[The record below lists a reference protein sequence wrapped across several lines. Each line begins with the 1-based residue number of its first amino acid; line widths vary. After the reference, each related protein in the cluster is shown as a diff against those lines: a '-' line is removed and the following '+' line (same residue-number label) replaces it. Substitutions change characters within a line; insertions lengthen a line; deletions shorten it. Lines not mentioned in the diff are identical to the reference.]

1 MKLNIPLTELSSL
14 IKAKAHK
21 DIQLRQISERTLSI
35 GYVINVKVPIIGTIN
50 KTIEIRI
57 TVKSIVGDDLHL
69 SYDAGASGDL
79 IIKGLVKLIPQ
90 EKFSSTIDFKE
101 NSIVILHLG
110 KIEKLQEPLK
120 YIQIND
126 ISFNEEEAKID
137 FSLKGI

>member
-1 MKLNIPLTELSSL
+1 MQLNIPLTELSSL

-21 DIQLRQISERTLSI
+21 DIQLGQISERTLNI
-35 GYVINVKVPIIGTIN
+35 GYVMNVKVPIIGTIN

-101 NSIVILHLG
+101 NSIVTLHLG